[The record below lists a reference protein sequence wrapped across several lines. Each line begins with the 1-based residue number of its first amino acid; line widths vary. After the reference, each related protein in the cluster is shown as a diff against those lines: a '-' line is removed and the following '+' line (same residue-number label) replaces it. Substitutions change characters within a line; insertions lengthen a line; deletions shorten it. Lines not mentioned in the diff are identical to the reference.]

1 MQSIFRASVAILLAL
16 LLQPV
21 LSAEGLIESALTRA
35 KDNRGEIERALKDV
49 PKAQA
54 EGMQFLV
61 SHMPERDLQKLSAKY
76 LLNNVKFAYQ
86 AWNES
91 PWKDQIPKEV
101 FFNDVLP
108 YASINERRDDWRE
121 DFLKRFKP
129 LIKDAKTPGEAAALL
144 NQRVF
149 PTLKVRYSTK
159 RRKADQSPYESIESG
174 LASCSGLT
182 VLLID
187 ACRSQGIP
195 ARFVGTPLWSDNSG
209 NHSWVEVWDDGWHFT
224 GAAEPTGNNL
234 DRAWFLGR
242 ASKANR
248 DSYLNSIYATS
259 WKKTPI
265 NFPLVWDPRIDY
277 IRAVNVTDRYTNRD
291 AKIPEGHVRVMFRV
305 LYAKGQRLNARI
317 KVLDDEGK
325 SVFAAKTND
334 ERFDANDH
342 ITKALPKGKEF
353 QLQIGAGPQT
363 IKFKVEKED
372 QLISFQLSS

>member
-1 MQSIFRASVAILLAL
+1 MQKLCHSIVVILLFVVV
-16 LLQPV
+16 QPIAG
-21 LSAEGLIESALTRA
+21 AEDAIESALQRA
-35 KDNRGEIERALKDV
+35 KDNRSQIENALKDV
-49 PKAQA
+49 SKEQA
-54 EGMQFLV
+54 EGMRFLV
-61 SHMPERDLQKLSAKY
+61 SHMPERDLQALSAQY

-86 AWNES
+86 AWEQS
-91 PWKDQIPKEV
+91 PWKEQIPKEV

-129 LIKDAKTPGEAAALL
+129 MVEGAKTPGQAAAML
-144 NQRVF
+144 NQKLF
-149 PTLKVRYSTK
+149 PTLNVKYSTK

-195 ARFVGTPLWSDNSG
+195 ARFVGTPLWSDKSG

-224 GAAEPTGNNL
+224 GAAEPTGADL

-242 ASKANR
+242 ASQANR
-248 DSYLNSIYATS
+248 DSFLNAIYATS

-265 NFPLVWDPRIDY
+265 AFPLVWDPRIDY
-277 IRAVNVTDRYTNRD
+277 IRAVNVTDRYTNRGE
-291 AKIPEGHVRVMFRV
+291 KIPAGHVRVMFQV
-305 LYAKGQRLNARI
+305 TSVQGQRLNARI
-317 KVLDDEGK
+317 TVLDAAGN

-342 ITKALPKGKEF
+342 ITKTLPLGKTF
-353 QLQIGAGPQT
+353 QLQIGNGTQT
-363 IKFKVEKED
+363 IEFKVEKEG
-372 QLISFQLSS
+372 QLISAEQE